1 MTDETTNTTTDLS
14 AVVAA
19 EQTTGVAGE
28 SQQQPTID
36 DGLNEFRHENGKLFG
51 KFNMPKDLANGYRQI
66 EKEYTKARQE
76 NKPAPEKYTFELDE
90 DLRERFSIDENH
102 PDYQRF
108 VPLLKTL
115 NISQDKA
122 NQLMNAYARAKVQ
135 EAEGYDFEAEMEK
148 IGGTN
153 GAIVQ
158 GLVAFAKSNLNKDGV
173 NWLSDKVRTAE
184 DAQYFDALIKKARGA
199 NVSIPEF
206 SVESVMDTEKTAQ
219 EYLDEAYAYQKE
231 HSRTIGYT
239 PEQQN
244 HYMMLMQKAISKK

>member
-1 MTDETTNTTTDLS
+1 MTEEATNTTTDLS
-14 AVVAA
+14 AVNGL
-19 EQTTGVAGE
+19 EQASNIATE
-28 SQQQPTID
+28 SQVQATID

-51 KFNMPKDLANGYRQI
+51 KFNMPRDLANGYRQI

-76 NKPAPEKYTFELDE
+76 NKPAPEKYVFELDE
-90 DLRERFSIDENH
+90 DLRDRFSIDENH

-108 VPLLKTL
+108 VPLFKTL

-122 NQLMNAYARAKVQ
+122 NQLMNAYARARVQ
-135 EAEGYDFEAEMEK
+135 EEEGYDFEAEMEK

-158 GLVAFAKSNLNKDGV
+158 GLVAFAQKNLDKDGV
-173 NWLSDKVRTAE
+173 NWLSNKVRTAE
-184 DAQYFDALIKKARGA
+184 DAEFFDRLIKKARGA

-206 SVESVMDTEKTAQ
+206 SVESTMDTEKTAQ
-219 EYLDEAYAYQKE
+219 QYLDEAYAYQKE
-231 HSRTIGYT
+231 HERTIGYT

-244 HYMMLMQKAISKK
+244 HYMMLMNKAISKK